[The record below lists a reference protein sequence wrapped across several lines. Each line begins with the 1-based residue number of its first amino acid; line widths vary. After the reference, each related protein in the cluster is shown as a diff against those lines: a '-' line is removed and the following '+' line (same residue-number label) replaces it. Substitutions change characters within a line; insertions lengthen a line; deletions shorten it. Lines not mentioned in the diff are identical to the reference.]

1 MTGARTAEMQT
12 EILMEIGGEGGS
24 INFVGARTD
33 GNWQFRIETSDQS
46 WMLEGDNDYTPP
58 VHPWVPN

>member
-46 WMLEGDNDYTPP
+46 WMLEGRRRLHPASSP
-58 VHPWVPN
+58 VGT